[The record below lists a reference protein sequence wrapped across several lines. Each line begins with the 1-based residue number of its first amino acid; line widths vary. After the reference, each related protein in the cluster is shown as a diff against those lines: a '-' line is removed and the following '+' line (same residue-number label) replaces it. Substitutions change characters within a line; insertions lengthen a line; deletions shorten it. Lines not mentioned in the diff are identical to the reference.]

1 MTGDVGKL
9 YSEALYEIGLENNN
23 LDELNNDVKQCRIVF
38 EENPELVKLLG
49 SPVIT
54 NDEKIGVISSI
65 FGESGTVRDF
75 ICVVTQKGR
84 IGWFSDIAEEFR
96 LKCSE
101 HDNIAE
107 MTVITSIPLK
117 DAQREKLIKKLE
129 EKSGKKI
136 KLSEKTDPS
145 ILGGIII
152 EYGNTRIDDSIKGK
166 LEAVARQLKQ

>member
-9 YSEALYEIGLENNN
+9 YSEALFEIGLENNN
-23 LDELNNDVKQCRIVF
+23 LDELNDDIKQCRSVF
-38 EENPELVKLLG
+38 EKNPELVKLLA

-54 NDEKIGVISSI
+54 NEEKIGVVSSI
-65 FGESGTVRDF
+65 FGETGTVRDF

-84 IGWFSDIAEEFR
+84 IGYFSDIAEEFR

-107 MTVITSIPLK
+107 MTVITSIPLRN
-117 DAQREKLIKKLE
+117 AQREKLIKKLE
-129 EKSGKKI
+129 ERSGKKV

-152 EYGNTRIDDSIKGK
+152 EYGNTRIDDSIRGK
-166 LEAVARQLKQ
+166 LEAVAKQLKQ